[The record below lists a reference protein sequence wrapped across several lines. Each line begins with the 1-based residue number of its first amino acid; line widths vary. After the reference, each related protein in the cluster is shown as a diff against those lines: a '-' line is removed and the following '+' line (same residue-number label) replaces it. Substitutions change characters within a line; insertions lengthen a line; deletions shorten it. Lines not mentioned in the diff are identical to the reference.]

1 MFAIRKTLEQ
11 LVCFLPFV
19 LQAIF
24 GFLTPSATR
33 RLSKKVHNAEIGC
46 FRCPT
51 KSRIFGFSTRWRSY
65 LLGYLVVFVMAS
77 TQVQAGCVVGGVAYN
92 TGGTG
97 LQTATTAAGPIT
109 RSIIQNWRMADDIT
123 TCDVSTIT
131 DMSLL
136 FYLQTDFNQN
146 IGSWDVSYVTNMQ
159 GMFYFATSFNRDIG
173 SWDTSAVTNM
183 SFMFASARQFNKSI
197 GGWDVSN
204 VTNMQNMFYNALR
217 FNQDI
222 GDWDTS
228 AVTDMSQMFYLATS
242 FNQDIGDWDT
252 SAVTDMSSM
261 FKTTTSFN
269 QNIGNWNTSAVIDM
283 RDMFLGA
290 TSFNQNIGNWN
301 TSAVTIMS
309 QMFFE
314 ATSFNQNIGNW
325 NTSAVTNMSFMFI
338 GAASFNQNIRGWDV
352 HSVLSFSRMFEDAT
366 AMNATYAGFTGYGAA
381 PDWTPTAAFFDA
393 VAPTVTLTT
402 ATATVTAPFTV
413 TATFSEAVTGLL
425 VGEITATSGTV
436 TGLTGSGSV
445 YSFTVNPILGQTV
458 NVSIAA
464 NVAQDTATNGNLLSN
479 TLSVQSGSP
488 ASAFEASK
496 AQIQA
501 VVANEAMRGLRA
513 TLSGHAHMTDAALIR
528 LKERQ
533 TLSGADGTLPSTR
546 NTQFDLGGSA
556 EFANGTLRA
565 DGTFFQN
572 WGRNDGTYTNF
583 FFGDFNLV
591 RDEDGSVSANL
602 NAKQIW
608 EFAMSKT
615 TTVGYFVGVEAGRA
629 TLEGEFAGGQNGYGV
644 SAGGYF
650 VSVIEDNFYVDG
662 FASIGVT
669 TKMLDIQND
678 TLTVTST
685 YTPVTSTIGGSLTG
699 VVPMGS
705 YEIWPQVKVTHGR
718 TTLGTMPITATA
730 YGMTDSTLS
739 MDGGSVSQSSI
750 VFNSPFKVPLDG
762 QSVEN
767 SLSLVT
773 VTPRLTCS
781 RIDVSEVTQDCG
793 GGAEFGITTSSA
805 DGLSNADAKISMD
818 QMAGTFTKAIQ
829 VNVEFRF

>member
-1 MFAIRKTLEQ
+1 M
-11 LVCFLPFV
+11 
-19 LQAIF
+19 
-24 GFLTPSATR
+24 
-33 RLSKKVHNAEIGC
+33 
-46 FRCPT
+46 
-51 KSRIFGFSTRWRSY
+51 
-65 LLGYLVVFVMAS
+65 
-77 TQVQAGCVVGGVAYN
+77 
-92 TGGTG
+92 
-97 LQTATTAAGPIT
+97 TTADRYIT
-109 RSIIQNWRMADDIT
+109 RSIIQNWISSDDIT

-131 DMSLL
+131 DMSEL
-136 FYLQTDFNQN
+136 FINKSNFNQD
-146 IGSWDVSYVTNMQ
+146 ISSWN
-159 GMFYFATSFNRDIG
+159 
-173 SWDTSAVTNM
+173 TSAVTNM
-183 SFMFASARQFNKSI
+183 S
-197 GGWDVSN
+197 
-204 VTNMQNMFYNALR
+204 NMF
-217 FNQDI
+217 Q
-222 GDWDTS
+222 
-228 AVTDMSQMFYLATS
+228 LATS

-252 SAVTDMSSM
+252 SAVISMSFM
-261 FKTTTSFN
+261 FRTATSFN
-269 QNIGNWNTSAVIDM
+269 QDIGNWNTSSVTDM
-283 RDMFLGA
+283 KYMFSGA
-290 TSFNQNIGNWN
+290 TSFNQDIGDWD
-301 TSAVTIMS
+301 TSAAISMS
-309 QMFFE
+309 AMFFE

-352 HSVLSFSRMFEDAT
+352 DSVLSFSSMFEDAT
-366 AMNATYAGFTGYGAA
+366 AMNTTYEGFNGYGAA
-381 PDWTPTAAFFDA
+381 PYWTPTAAFFDA

-464 NVAQDTATNGNLLSN
+464 NVAQDTAANGNLISN
-479 TLSVQSGSP
+479 TLSVQTGSP

-496 AQIQA
+496 AQIQT

-572 WGRNDGTYTNF
+572 WGRNDSTYTNF

-608 EFAMSKT
+608 EFALSKT
-615 TTVGYFVGVEAGRA
+615 TTLGYFVGVEAGRA

-678 TLTVTST
+678 TLTATST

-730 YGMTDSTLS
+730 YGMTDNTLS

-750 VFNSPFKVPLDG
+750 VLNSPFKVPLDG
-762 QSVEN
+762 QTVAN

-781 RIDVSEVTQDCG
+781 RVDVSEVTQDCG
-793 GGAEFGITTSSA
+793 GGAELGIKTSSA
-805 DGLSNADAKISMD
+805 DGLSIADAKISMD

>member
-1 MFAIRKTLEQ
+1 MFATRKALEK

-24 GFLTPSATR
+24 GLLAPSVTR
-33 RLSKKVHNAEIGC
+33 RLNKKVRNADIGC
-46 FRCPT
+46 FCCPA

-109 RSIIQNWRMADDIT
+109 RSIILNWRMADDIT

-217 FNQDI
+217 FNQSI

-366 AMNATYAGFTGYGAA
+366 AMNTTYEGFTGYGAA
-381 PDWTPTAAFFDA
+381 PDWTPTAAFFDS
-393 VAPTVTLTT
+393 VTVTLTT

-464 NVAQDTATNGNLLSN
+464 NVAQDTAANGNLISN
-479 TLSVQSGSP
+479 TLSVQTGSP

-750 VFNSPFKVPLDG
+750 VLNSPFKVPLDG
-762 QSVEN
+762 QSVAN

>member
-1 MFAIRKTLEQ
+1 MSFMFWY
-11 LVCFLPFV
+11 
-19 LQAIF
+19 AIF
-24 GFLTPSATR
+24 
-33 RLSKKVHNAEIGC
+33 
-46 FRCPT
+46 
-51 KSRIFGFSTRWRSY
+51 
-65 LLGYLVVFVMAS
+65 
-77 TQVQAGCVVGGVAYN
+77 
-92 TGGTG
+92 
-97 LQTATTAAGPIT
+97 
-109 RSIIQNWRMADDIT
+109 
-123 TCDVSTIT
+123 
-131 DMSLL
+131 
-136 FYLQTDFNQN
+136 FNQ
-146 IGSWDVSYVTNMQ
+146 
-159 GMFYFATSFNRDIG
+159 DIG
-173 SWDTSAVTNM
+173 SWDTSAVT
-183 SFMFASARQFNKSI
+183 
-197 GGWDVSN
+197 
-204 VTNMQNMFYNALR
+204 
-217 FNQDI
+217 
-222 GDWDTS
+222 
-228 AVTDMSQMFYLATS
+228 DMS
-242 FNQDIGDWDT
+242 G
-252 SAVTDMSSM
+252 
-261 FKTTTSFN
+261 
-269 QNIGNWNTSAVIDM
+269 
-283 RDMFLGA
+283 
-290 TSFNQNIGNWN
+290 
-301 TSAVTIMS
+301 
-309 QMFFE
+309 MFFN
-314 ATSFNQNIGNW
+314 AT
-325 NTSAVTNMSFMFI
+325 
-338 GAASFNQNIRGWDV
+338 SFNQNIRGWNV
-352 HSVLSFSRMFEDAT
+352 NGVTTFSQMFTYAT
-366 AMNATYAGFTGYGAA
+366 AMNTTYAGFTGYGAA
-381 PDWTPTAAFFDA
+381 PNWTPTAAFFDA

-402 ATATVTAPFTV
+402 ATASVTAPFTV
-413 TATFSEAVTGLL
+413 TATFSEPVTGLL

-533 TLSGADGTLPSTR
+533 TLSAENGNLPSTR

-750 VFNSPFKVPLDG
+750 VLNSPFKVPLDG
-762 QSVEN
+762 QSVAN

>member
-1 MFAIRKTLEQ
+1 
-11 LVCFLPFV
+11 
-19 LQAIF
+19 
-24 GFLTPSATR
+24 
-33 RLSKKVHNAEIGC
+33 
-46 FRCPT
+46 
-51 KSRIFGFSTRWRSY
+51 
-65 LLGYLVVFVMAS
+65 
-77 TQVQAGCVVGGVAYN
+77 
-92 TGGTG
+92 
-97 LQTATTAAGPIT
+97 
-109 RSIIQNWRMADDIT
+109 
-123 TCDVSTIT
+123 
-131 DMSLL
+131 
-136 FYLQTDFNQN
+136 
-146 IGSWDVSYVTNMQ
+146 
-159 GMFYFATSFNRDIG
+159 
-173 SWDTSAVTNM
+173 
-183 SFMFASARQFNKSI
+183 
-197 GGWDVSN
+197 
-204 VTNMQNMFYNALR
+204 
-217 FNQDI
+217 
-222 GDWDTS
+222 
-228 AVTDMSQMFYLATS
+228 
-242 FNQDIGDWDT
+242 
-252 SAVTDMSSM
+252 
-261 FKTTTSFN
+261 
-269 QNIGNWNTSAVIDM
+269 
-283 RDMFLGA
+283 MFLGA
-290 TSFNQNIGNWN
+290 TSFNQDIGNWN

-325 NTSAVTNMSFMFI
+325 NTSAVTNMSGMFI

-366 AMNATYAGFTGYGAA
+366 AMDTAYNGVSGYGA
-381 PDWTPTAAFFDA
+381 TPTAAFFGIDV

-402 ATATVTAPFTV
+402 STATVTAPFTV

-445 YSFTVNPILGQTV
+445 YSFTVNPTLGQTV

-615 TTVGYFVGVEAGRA
+615 TTLGYFVGVEAGRA

-750 VFNSPFKVPLDG
+750 VLNSPFKVPLDG
-762 QSVEN
+762 QSVAN

-781 RIDVSEVTQDCG
+781 RIDVSEITQDCG